1 MTTKLNCSPSKSRT
15 SVERASGQVNSATE
29 NIISL
34 KENVSTVAVTVLNN
48 EIASKFSEKMGVSA
62 SDEKRGGTETQR
74 I

>member
-1 MTTKLNCSPSKSRT
+1 
-15 SVERASGQVNSATE
+15 VNSATE